1 MLLKLGEV
9 PAVIVS
15 SAEAA
20 AQVLKTNDLTFAT
33 RPGTPTQDIAGC
45 GGRGIIFAPYGDHW
59 RQMRKVCIV
68 ELLSAKQVRRMDG
81 IRLAEVGSLLH
92 YIAGAAS
99 TGASV
104 NVSEKMMEL
113 SNGIVARA
121 VFGDKF
127 AEQEEYIRELDVVL
141 TLLGG
146 FCLVDLF
153 PSSRLVRWLSSGER
167 GMKRSYGHVQ
177 CINTDVIERRK
188 AARAGGVCSR
198 ADDEDLLDVLLWL
211 QEEDAFAFPLTT
223 ESIGA
228 VLFVSLLSSYSCQF
242 HVPYIYTRPTRV
254 IHHLCLRHTY

>member
-20 AQVLKTNDLTFAT
+20 AEVMKTNDLTFAT

-81 IRLAEVGSLLH
+81 IRAEQVGILLR

-99 TGASV
+99 TGASI

-113 SNGIVARA
+113 SNCIVAQA
-121 VFGDKF
+121 VFGGKF

-153 PSSRLVRWLSSGER
+153 PSSRLARWLSFGAR
-167 GMKRSYGHVQ
+167 RMQKSYDCMQ
-177 CINTDVIERRK
+177 RIIENVIDGRK
-188 AARAGGVCSR
+188 AARAAGEGACS
-198 ADDEDLLDVLLWL
+198 ADDEDLLDVLLRL
-211 QEEDAFAFPLTT
+211 QKEDSLAFPLNTQ
-223 ESIGA
+223 SICA
-228 VLFVSLLSSYSCQF
+228 VLFVSTSLYSTNFLARKAFSYSF
-242 HVPYIYTRPTRV
+242 
-254 IHHLCLRHTY
+254 